1 MPFPPMTLHSCTRL
15 RRGASLADAHS
26 DGSFDLN
33 FQADVILG
41 SNQSE
46 RVGGREV
53 MVCSKSLFCKKGSPL
68 NERWVT
74 SYPLC

>member
-46 RVGGREV
+46 RVGGRGGHGLLKI
-53 MVCSKSLFCKKGSPL
+53 SFLQKG
-68 NERWVT
+68 
-74 SYPLC
+74 